1 MRLKPNNFV
10 APLANIEKPSES
22 MPVAPPLG
30 RRITVDP
37 GAIFAEPV
45 VKQPAPIDY
54 VSQGIGFNLKY
65 APQSK
70 T

>member
-1 MRLKPNNFV
+1 
-10 APLANIEKPSES
+10 
-22 MPVAPPLG
+22 MPITPPMG

-54 VSQGIGFNLKY
+54 VAQGIGFNLKY
-65 APQSK
+65 APLLVLCSLVLFYL
-70 T
+70 TY